1 MTVDR
6 SSTGRLR
13 RLTEELAEEG
23 FTIEVTDP
31 VGSVLLAELDYALR
45 PAVHE
50 RRVPSYG
57 AIVEPAA
64 DPAGWDAATDLTVT
78 HRHLEGFPV
87 RDARR
92 FADGLSSWLVRRGD
106 RDLELAVFD
115 RPAGS
120 ERDLVVMAEVM
131 DATIVQRHPSGLV
144 RIVGA
149 FGVLRWDG
157 LSWHREPPVSA
168 WIDAMTACRHHGD
181 RDVRCVDRVGLTLG
195 ADRIVGAPQ
204 LDGPRR
210 TGGRDLGEPELDV
223 PRAGLDDAGDE
234 RPLRGVGLDPGPA
247 SAGRIGALVQATLPT
262 ATPPAESVGRPVAVR
277 IPQAEVER
285 GAVAGCPRVPHLDPR
300 RALGDLERVHAI
312 GLREIGCDRAR
323 HRHDTGARRALHR
336 IGARRGGRLRSGTG
350 GADREDGQEHRTR
363 RDGVCEPHECSE
375 RPRISPLRRT
385 VTGPSS
391 LTTMSV
397 AFGSSKE

>member
-168 WIDAMTACRHHGD
+168 WIDAMTACRHHGN
-181 RDVRCVDRVGLTLG
+181 RDVLGRLLEFAVHDLG
-195 ADRIVGAPQ
+195 A
-204 LDGPRR
+204 
-210 TGGRDLGEPELDV
+210 
-223 PRAGLDDAGDE
+223 
-234 RPLRGVGLDPGPA
+234 RG
-247 SAGRIGALVQATLPT
+247 IGALLIYQ
-262 ATPPAESVGRPVAVR
+262 PV
-277 IPQAEVER
+277 QAEVPTWEVRLPEPPPLDVNRPADLAPLRHVLGQVDGAAVFDDGGILRQLGVRLVPSAEAEADVDALR
-285 GAVAGCPRVPHLDPR
+285 GT
-300 RALGDLERVHAI
+300 
-312 GLREIGCDRAR
+312 R
-323 HRHDTGARRALHR
+323 HTSARRYSFDDPKATL
-336 IGARRGGRLRSGTG
+336 IVVS
-350 GADREDGQEHRTR
+350 EDGPVTVLRNGEILGRSEH
-363 RDGVCEPHECSE
+363 S
-375 RPRISPLRRT
+375 
-385 VTGPSS
+385 
-391 LTTMSV
+391 
-397 AFGSSKE
+397 